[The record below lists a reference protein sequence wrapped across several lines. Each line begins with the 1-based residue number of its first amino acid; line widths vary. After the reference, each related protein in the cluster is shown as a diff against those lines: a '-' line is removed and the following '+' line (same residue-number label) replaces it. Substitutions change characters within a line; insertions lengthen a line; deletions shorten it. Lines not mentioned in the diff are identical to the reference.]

1 MLVLR
6 FKEITEKIGK
16 LILFENFFYFYI
28 FFGYLIYLIENIE
41 NDVKNVEIDVRDVE
55 INKELVRYDP
65 VLEQPLV
72 RDFECIKRK
81 EVGLWDR
88 LGFYRRDTRRVYI
101 CEDLIEQ
108 EAEKIRSKLDK
119 FEIYN
124 IVREFVR
131 LHEHIHAY
139 IHKILEDK
147 KIPDY
152 IEEPLTVFVEYSVAY
167 DYIRSDK
174 DLKAIF
180 DYLDKNAPKHYQD
193 WRKLLNI
200 KSRELN
206 RKLEDYL
213 KYEETG
219 VLVLI
224 ALMLLEKLR
233 KEDKT
238 YSSFEHYID
247 ENRIVIEK
255 LIDFITIFHLFD

>member
-16 LILFENFFYFYI
+16 LPITDLLFNFSRVDKSFED
-28 FFGYLIYLIENIE
+28 YLIKNFG
-41 NDVKNVEIDVRDVE
+41 DVKDVE
-55 INKELVRYDP
+55 IKFNELFDRYVRYDP
-65 VLEQPLV
+65 VLEEPLIGASKCV
-72 RDFECIKRK
+72 ERK
-81 EVGLWDR
+81 IESLWDK

-108 EAEKIRSKLDK
+108 EAEKIRSKLNLNYDK

-147 KIPDY
+147 KIPNY

-174 DLKAIF
+174 DLKTIF
-180 DYLDKNAPKHYQD
+180 DYLDGNAPKHYQD

-200 KSRELN
+200 KGRDDWEVVLN
-206 RKLEDYL
+206 
-213 KYEETG
+213 YEETG
-219 VLVLI
+219 VLVLTT
-224 ALMLLEKLR
+224 LMLLEKLR